1 MVRWVDSWICSPFNK
16 YLLIIFKDHA
26 KQDRNRDST
35 FFFTTVEVVSTFN
48 KLKTAIEVTRGKQ
61 RHGIHSEGR
70 NMPCGLGKNED
81 PRDGFPETA
90 T

>member
-1 MVRWVDSWICSPFNK
+1 MRLHF
-16 YLLIIFKDHA
+16 LG
-26 KQDRNRDST
+26 T
-35 FFFTTVEVVSTFN
+35 FTTVEVVSTFN

-61 RHGIHSEGR
+61 RHEIHSEGR
-70 NMPCGLGKNED
+70 NMTCGLGKSKD